1 MKLIKAGLLDNV
13 VSSYDQTKTTI
24 QGRVSQKTIDSQD
37 VLGPPLTKFNDFF
50 TNTGFAPAGA
60 IYKTPNNRI
69 FIPFLVVAGTFGVA
83 LYDHDPAT
91 NINSY
96 VGRIQFNMPA
106 VAATVHTVRGFRVL
120 DTGTTGWKII
130 LSTTGSVVLNGGT
143 FLVNS
148 VDLADFVF
156 IPGSTIPFA
165 SGNNQKAVYKMT
177 DPNNIMR
184 TSVTVTVA
192 APGKVN
198 FTAHPYYVNDPIIFS
213 LGTLPTGLAL
223 NTVYYVRN
231 PGVNDFELAATVNGV
246 SITTTGAGGTADIS
260 SVYYQTSIAGISLDV
275 AANELLVHNGV
286 AATHQFFVYNT
297 ATLPTYSNVSALVVD
312 DVADTIVDPGHPYI
326 NNEPVL
332 ITNLVGGTGLVN
344 NTVYFT
350 RNITAT
356 TYQLSATTG
365 GAAINITV
373 AGTATVGRAFGVTAS
388 NFVRKTANLPALAGT
403 LIASDSEDHAVP
415 GHTTNSG
422 QPCVFFATTTNLY
435 LGRISDLIAGSTTWG
450 SLVTSNI
457 LGSTNQVTVPTITIA
472 SWSSVLDS
480 AIYVTNGAKFVVKK
494 VINNAIEFI
503 FGELNNT
510 YYEGFTVPETVPLG
524 LVTFGGMDFEDGVLF
539 VSGLTIGQ
547 RGFLT
552 VDMRSDSSYD
562 YSYLVTP
569 VLETPSSILK
579 VLTSVEKLSASTGN
593 IKVQYRTSGFGS
605 ISGGWITLPAFTD
618 LDGFASGA
626 QIQFK
631 VLFNMQSEESSSP
644 AQLHELYLGIES
656 LSEISDHWE
665 FSDDW
670 SDNTSPSRIAFR
682 LKQLYVGA
690 VPTLY
695 FRAYDLSDALLVNN
709 NSVTDAAKFEYSTD
723 NGTSW
728 LPLGTIPNTAGTL
741 IRYTFTTPPGVDI
754 RPSIKE
760 S

>member
-231 PGVNDFELAATVNGV
+231 QGVNDFELAATV
-246 SITTTGAGGTADIS
+246 
-260 SVYYQTSIAGISLDV
+260 
-275 AANELLVHNGV
+275 
-286 AATHQFFVYNT
+286 
-297 ATLPTYSNVSALVVD
+297 
-312 DVADTIVDPGHPYI
+312 
-326 NNEPVL
+326 
-332 ITNLVGGTGLVN
+332 
-344 NTVYFT
+344 TVT
-350 RNITAT
+350 E
-356 TYQLSATTG
+356 
-365 GAAINITV
+365 
-373 AGTATVGRAFGVTAS
+373 
-388 NFVRKTANLPALAGT
+388 VRIML
-403 LIASDSEDHAVP
+403 
-415 GHTTNSG
+415 
-422 QPCVFFATTTNLY
+422 
-435 LGRISDLIAGSTTWG
+435 
-450 SLVTSNI
+450 
-457 LGSTNQVTVPTITIA
+457 LGS
-472 SWSSVLDS
+472 
-480 AIYVTNGAKFVVKK
+480 
-494 VINNAIEFI
+494 VI
-503 FGELNNT
+503 L
-510 YYEGFTVPETVPLG
+510 
-524 LVTFGGMDFEDGVLF
+524 
-539 VSGLTIGQ
+539 
-547 RGFLT
+547 
-552 VDMRSDSSYD
+552 
-562 YSYLVTP
+562 
-569 VLETPSSILK
+569 
-579 VLTSVEKLSASTGN
+579 
-593 IKVQYRTSGFGS
+593 
-605 ISGGWITLPAFTD
+605 
-618 LDGFASGA
+618 
-626 QIQFK
+626 
-631 VLFNMQSEESSSP
+631 
-644 AQLHELYLGIES
+644 
-656 LSEISDHWE
+656 
-665 FSDDW
+665 
-670 SDNTSPSRIAFR
+670 
-682 LKQLYVGA
+682 
-690 VPTLY
+690 
-695 FRAYDLSDALLVNN
+695 
-709 NSVTDAAKFEYSTD
+709 
-723 NGTSW
+723 
-728 LPLGTIPNTAGTL
+728 
-741 IRYTFTTPPGVDI
+741 
-754 RPSIKE
+754 
-760 S
+760 